1 MVGLRVMKK
10 IGIAAALALAV
21 CSVSL
26 PEASAQSVASI
37 KESGVLKAGVQVAQI
52 PWGFTD
58 GSGKLTGFD
67 VELTELLAKDL
78 GVKPDFTPVTPANR
92 VAALLTGQIDMIA
105 AAMGIF
111 PERQKVVL
119 FSRPYTNIDNIYVGP
134 VSLKVAGYPDLKGLR
149 VGVPRGTPQDISATR
164 SALPGTTIQ
173 RFDDDAS
180 TVQALIAG
188 QVDVVGLAA
197 TQLPNIDQVAGKG
210 KFDAKFVISR
220 NFDAIAV
227 RPGSREWVDYIND
240 FIGRKIADGELP
252 ALYKKWIGGDLATM
266 PTSGEGE
273 AALPMVMAK

>member
-1 MVGLRVMKK
+1 MIGLNFIKRLGATAAVTLA
-10 IGIAAALALAV
+10 IFSTGPFDAAAQTV
-21 CSVSL
+21 M
-26 PEASAQSVASI
+26 SI
-37 KESGVLKAGVQVAQI
+37 KQSGVLKAGVQVAQV

-78 GVKPDFTPVTPANR
+78 GVKPEFTPVTPANR

-119 FSRPYTNIDNIYVGP
+119 FSRPYTNIDNIYVGLT
-134 VSLKVAGYPDLKGLR
+134 SLKAASYSDIKGLR
-149 VGVPRGTPQDISATR
+149 VGVPRGTPQDMSATK
-164 SALPGTTIQ
+164 SALPGTIIQ

-197 TQLPNIDQVAGKG
+197 TQLPNIDQVAGNG
-210 KFDAKFVISR
+210 KFNEKFVISR

-227 RPGSREWVDYIND
+227 RPGSRDWVDYIND
-240 FIGRKIADGELP
+240 FIGRKVASGELP
-252 ALYKKWIGGDLATM
+252 ALYKKWIGGELAKM
-266 PTSGEGE
+266 PTSGEG
-273 AALPMVMAK
+273 ADALPKEMAK

>member
-1 MVGLRVMKK
+1 MIGLNFIKK
-10 IGIAAALALAV
+10 LGFAAAVTLAV
-21 CSVSL
+21 VSAGGMN
-26 PEASAQSVASI
+26 ASAQTVASI
-37 KESGVLKAGVQVAQI
+37 KQSGVLKAGVQVAQV

-58 GSGKLTGFD
+58 SSGKLTGFD

-78 GVKPDFTPVTPANR
+78 GVKPAFTPVTPANR

-134 VSLKVAGYPDLKGLR
+134 VSLKVTGYADLKGR
-149 VGVPRGTPQDISATR
+149 RIGVPRGTPQDMSATK
-164 SALPGTTIQ
+164 SAPQEATIQ

-180 TVQALIAG
+180 TVQALLAG

-210 KFDAKFVISR
+210 KFDEKFVISR

-240 FIGRKIADGELP
+240 FIGRKIASGELP
-252 ALYKKWIGGDLATM
+252 ALYKKWIGGDLAKM
-266 PTSGEGE
+266 PTSGEGTD
-273 AALPMVMAK
+273 ALPMQMVK

>member
-1 MVGLRVMKK
+1 MVGLNFLK
-10 IGIAAALALAV
+10 GLGTTAALTLVVVAAGT
-21 CSVSL
+21 SN
-26 PEASAQSVASI
+26 ASAQTVASI
-37 KESGVLKAGVQVAQI
+37 KQSGVLKAGVQVAQV

-78 GVKPDFTPVTPANR
+78 GVKPQFTPVTPSNR

-111 PERQKVVL
+111 PDRQKVVL
-119 FSRPYTNIDNIYVGP
+119 FSRPYTNIDNVYVGP
-134 VSLKVAGYPDLKGLR
+134 ASLKVSGYADLKGHTI
-149 VGVPRGTPQDISATR
+149 GVPRGTPQDVSATKAAP
-164 SALPGTTIQ
+164 SGATIQ

-210 KFDAKFVISR
+210 KFDQKFVISR

-227 RPGSREWVDYIND
+227 RPDAREWVTYIND
-240 FIGRKIADGELP
+240 FIARKIASRELP
-252 ALYKKWIGGDLATM
+252 ALYKKWIGGELAKM
-266 PTSGEGE
+266 PTSGEGSD
-273 AALPMVMAK
+273 ALPMEFNN

>member
-1 MVGLRVMKK
+1 MIGLNFIKK
-10 IGIAAALALAV
+10 LGLTAAVTLAVLSTGLSGAAA
-21 CSVSL
+21 
-26 PEASAQSVASI
+26 QTVASI
-37 KESGVLKAGVQVAQI
+37 KQSGVLKVGVQVAQV

-58 GSGKLTGFD
+58 SSGKLTGFD

-78 GVKPDFTPVTPANR
+78 GVKAEFTPVTPANR
-92 VAALLTGQIDMIA
+92 IAALLTGQVDMIA

-119 FSRPYTNIDNIYVGP
+119 FSRPYTNIDNIYVGKT
-134 VSLKVAGYPDLKGLR
+134 SLKVAGYADLKGLR
-149 VGVPRGTPQDISATR
+149 VGVPRGTPQDMSATK
-164 SALPGTTIQ
+164 SALPGTTIR

-210 KFDAKFVISR
+210 TFDEKFVISR

-240 FIGRKIADGELP
+240 FIGRKIASRELP
-252 ALYKKWIGGDLATM
+252 ALYKKWIRGELAKM
-266 PTSGEGE
+266 PTSGEGAE
-273 AALPMVMAK
+273 ALPMQMAR

>member
-1 MVGLRVMKK
+1 M
-10 IGIAAALALAV
+10 IGFVKRLTVAAALALTL
-21 CSVSL
+21 CSAG
-26 PEASAQSVASI
+26 ASAQTVAAI
-37 KESGVLKAGVQVAQI
+37 KQSGVLKAGVQVAQI

-119 FSRPYTNIDNIYVGP
+119 FSRPYTNIDNIYVGA
-134 VSLKVAGYPDLKGLR
+134 VALKVAGYPDLKTLR
-149 VGVPRGTPQDISATR
+149 VGVPRGTPQDISATK

-210 KFDAKFVISR
+210 KFDSKFVISR

-227 RPGSREWVDYIND
+227 RPGAREWVDYIND
-240 FIGRKIADGELP
+240 FIGRKIASGELP
-252 ALYKKWIGGDLATM
+252 ALYKKWIGGDLITM
-266 PTSGEGE
+266 PNSGEGE